1 MNPKYLSLMV
11 AAALSAAAM
20 NANASGYRFGSQS
33 VSGQGT
39 ADSNTAEAADASTI
53 FANPAGLSRLEG
65 TQFSGGITA
74 VVPHSTYD
82 DQGSQRYG
90 KVGSTG
96 GAAHQD
102 DYAPSAVAAP
112 SLYISHKLNDKW
124 ALGFGAFVPYGAK
137 LDYDNNWAGRYALTS
152 IDLKSV
158 TLNPSVSFKL
168 DERHSFGFGI
178 DAEFMKAELGQGVDV
193 PGSIMFLSANAATN
207 PEIAARRTALLQTIV
222 AKGGSLAALAA
233 AKDGHATMDGKDWGV
248 GFNLGYM
255 FNLNK
260 DTRFGLSYR
269 SSIHHKLKGD
279 AVWDFSTVTTD
290 PVVNAVLQASSRKK
304 NSPALVDIKTPE
316 TLSANVFSQIDDKLA
331 LMADLTWS
339 RHSRMK
345 DLHIEF
351 VGTGEGDEVIRQQW
365 KNTMRASLGMNYK
378 LNDAWMLRAGVAID
392 ESPVEKASLRHPAL
406 PDSDRKQLSFGANW
420 KVTAN
425 SSIDL
430 AYSYLK
436 FDDASSTYQNQCSTL
451 APAGTCTGNGETTV
465 GTWRTHMSLVGL
477 SYNYKF

>member
-65 TQFSGGITA
+65 TQFSGGVTA

-82 DQGSQRYG
+82 DKGSKRFG
-90 KVGSTG
+90 NVGSTG
-96 GAAHQD
+96 GLAHQD
-102 DYAPSAVAAP
+102 DYAPNAVAAP
-112 SLYISHKLNDKW
+112 SLYISHKLNDQW
-124 ALGFGAFVPYGAK
+124 AVGLGTFVPYGAK
-137 LDYDNNWAGRYALTS
+137 LDYDNNWAGRYALTN

-168 DERHSFGFGI
+168 NETHSFGFGI

-193 PGSIMFLSANAATN
+193 PGSIMFLGANAAN
-207 PEIAARRTALLQTIV
+207 PAIAARRAALLQAIV
-222 AKGGSLAALAA
+222 AAGGNPAALGA

-260 DTRFGLSYR
+260 DTRFGLAYR

-290 PVVNAVLQASSRKK
+290 AKVNAVLQASSRKS

-316 TLSANVFSQIDDKLA
+316 TLSANVFTQVDDKLA

-339 RHSRMK
+339 RHSRMD
-345 DLHIEF
+345 DLHIQF
-351 VGTGEGDEVIRQQW
+351 VGTTEGDEVIRQQW
-365 KNTMRASLGMNYK
+365 KNTVRGSLGMNYK
-378 LNDAWMLRAGVAID
+378 LNDAWLLRAGVAID
-392 ESPVEKASLRHPAL
+392 ESPVRSQTLRHSAL
-406 PDSDRKQLSFGANW
+406 PDSDRKQVSFGANW
-420 KVTAN
+420 KVSAN

-436 FDDASSTYQNQCSTL
+436 FDDASSNYTNQCSTL
-451 APAGTCTGNGETTV
+451 AGPGTCTGNGETTI
-465 GTWRTHMSLVGL
+465 GTWKTHMSLVGVA
-477 SYNYKF
+477 YNYKF

>member
-33 VSGQGT
+33 VAGQGT
-39 ADSNTAEAADASTI
+39 ADANAAEAADASTI
-53 FANPAGLSRLEG
+53 FTNPAGLTRLEG
-65 TQFSGGITA
+65 TQFTGGVTA
-74 VVPHSTYD
+74 VVPHSTYVD
-82 DQGSQRYG
+82 AGSKRF
-90 KVGSTG
+90 TG
-96 GAAHQD
+96 TPSGGLALQD
-102 DYAPSAVAAP
+102 DYAPSVVAAP
-112 SLYISHKLNDKW
+112 NLYFSKKLNDKW
-124 ALGFGAFVPYGAK
+124 TVGVGTFVPYGAK
-137 LDYDNNWAGRYALTS
+137 LDYDNNWAGRYALTN

-158 TLNPSVSFKL
+158 TINPSVGFKL

-178 DAEFMKAELGQGVDV
+178 DAEFMKAKLGQGVDV
-193 PGSIMFLSANAATN
+193 PGSIMALSSPT
-207 PEIAARRTALLQTIV
+207 PEAMARRALLLGAIV
-222 AKGGSLAALAA
+222 GAGGNPAALAA

-248 GFNLGYM
+248 GFNVGYM
-255 FNLNK
+255 FNLSQ

-304 NSPALVDIKTPE
+304 NSPALVELKTPE
-316 TLSANVFSQIDDKLA
+316 SVSLNMFTQVDDKLA
-331 LMADLTWS
+331 LMGDVTWS

-351 VGTGEGDEVIRQQW
+351 VGTTEGDEVIRQQW
-365 KNTMRASLGMNYK
+365 KNTLRAALGMNYK
-378 LNDAWMLRAGVAID
+378 LNSAWLLRAGVAID
-392 ESPVEKASLRHPAL
+392 ESPVQAGSLRHPAL
-406 PDSDRKQLSFGANW
+406 PDADRWQFSAGANW
-420 KVTAN
+420 KLSPN

-430 AYSYLK
+430 AYSYLM
-436 FDDASSTYQNQCSTL
+436 FDDASSTYKNNCSPL
-451 APAGTCTGNGETTV
+451 AGPGTCTGNGETTI
-465 GTWRTHMSLVGL
+465 GTWKTHLSLVGV

>member
-1 MNPKYLSLMV
+1 MV

-82 DQGSQRYG
+82 DAGSKRYG
-90 KVGSTG
+90 NVGSTG

-102 DYAPSAVAAP
+102 DYAPNAVAAP
-112 SLYISHKLNDKW
+112 SLYISHKLNDQW
-124 ALGFGAFVPYGAK
+124 AVGFGTFVPYGAK

-168 DERHSFGFGI
+168 NERHSFGFGI
-178 DAEFMKAELGQGVDV
+178 DAEFMKAKLGQGVDV
-193 PGSIMFLSANAATN
+193 PGSIMFLAANAAN
-207 PEIAARRTALLQTIV
+207 PAIAARRAALLQAIV
-222 AKGGSLAALAA
+222 AKGGNPAALAA

-255 FNLNK
+255 FNLTQ

-279 AVWDFSTVTTD
+279 AVWDFSTVTAD
-290 PVVNAVLQASSRKK
+290 PVVNAVLQASSRKT

-316 TLSANVFSQIDDKLA
+316 TLSASVFSQVDDKLA
-331 LMADLTWS
+331 VMADLTWS
-339 RHSRMK
+339 RHSRME
-345 DLHIEF
+345 DLHIQF
-351 VGTGEGDEVIRQQW
+351 VGTTEGDEVIRQQW

-378 LNDAWMLRAGVAID
+378 LNDAWLLRAGVAID
-392 ESPVEKASLRHPAL
+392 ESPVDKAALRHPAL
-406 PDSDRKQLSFGANW
+406 PDSDRKQISFGANW

-436 FDDASSTYQNQCSTL
+436 FDDASTTYQNQCSTL
-451 APAGTCTGNGETTV
+451 AGPGTCTGNGETTI
-465 GTWRTHMSLVGL
+465 GTWKTHMSLVGL

>member
-1 MNPKYLSLMV
+1 MNPKYLSLMI

-74 VVPHSTYD
+74 VVPHSTYQ
-82 DQGSQRYG
+82 DQGSKRF
-90 KVGSTG
+90 TG
-96 GAAHQD
+96 TPAGGVASQD
-102 DYAPSAVAAP
+102 DYAPKAVAAP
-112 SLYISHKLNDKW
+112 SLYVSHKLNDQW
-124 ALGFGAFVPYGAK
+124 ALGFGTFVPYGAK
-137 LDYDNNWAGRYALTS
+137 LDYDNNWAGRYALTK

-178 DAEFMKAELGQGVDV
+178 DAEFMKAKLGQGVDV
-193 PGSIMFLSANAATN
+193 PGSIIFLNANAAN
-207 PEIAARRTALLQTIV
+207 PAIAARRAALLQAIV
-222 AKGGSLAALAA
+222 AKGGNPAALAA

-255 FNLNK
+255 FNLTQ

-279 AVWDFSTVTTD
+279 AVWDFSGVTTD
-290 PVVNAVLQASSRKK
+290 PVVNAVLQASSRKT
-304 NSPALVDIKTPE
+304 NSPALVDLKTPE

-339 RHSRMK
+339 RHSRMEN
-345 DLHIEF
+345 LNIQF

-378 LNDAWMLRAGVAID
+378 LNDAWLLRAGVAID
-392 ESPVEKASLRHPAL
+392 ESPVEKASLRHAAL
-406 PDSDRKQLSFGANW
+406 PDSDRKQISFGANW
-420 KVTAN
+420 KVSAN

-430 AYSYLK
+430 AYSFLK
-436 FDDASSTYQNQCSTL
+436 FDDASSTYQNQCSPL
-451 APAGTCTGNGETTV
+451 AAAGTCTGNGETTI
-465 GTWRTHMSLVGL
+465 GTWKTHMSLVGV

>member
-1 MNPKYLSLMV
+1 MI
-11 AAALSAAAM
+11 AAALSAGAM

-82 DQGSQRYG
+82 DEGSKRFG
-90 KVGSTG
+90 NVGSTG
-96 GAAHQD
+96 GAVHQD
-102 DYAPSAVAAP
+102 DYAPSVVAAP
-112 SLYISHKLNDKW
+112 SLYFSHKLNDQW
-124 ALGFGAFVPYGAK
+124 AVGFGTFVPYGAK

-168 DERHSFGFGI
+168 NEQHSFGFGI
-178 DAEFMKAELGQGVDV
+178 DAEFMKAKLGQGVDV
-193 PGSIMFLSANAATN
+193 PGSIMFLSANAAN
-207 PEIAARRTALLQTIV
+207 PAIAARRAALLQAIV
-222 AKGGSLAALAA
+222 AAGGNPAALAA

-255 FNLNK
+255 FNLTK
-260 DTRFGLSYR
+260 DTRFGLAYR

-290 PVVNAVLQASSRKK
+290 PKVNAVLQASSRKA

-345 DLHIEF
+345 DLHIQF

-378 LNDAWMLRAGVAID
+378 LNDAWLLRAGVAID
-392 ESPVEKASLRHPAL
+392 ESPVDKASLRHPAL

-420 KVTAN
+420 KVSAN

-436 FDDASSTYQNQCSTL
+436 FDDASSTYNNQCSTL
-451 APAGTCTGNGETTV
+451 AAAGTCTGNGETTI
-465 GTWRTHMSLVGL
+465 GTWRTHLSLVGV